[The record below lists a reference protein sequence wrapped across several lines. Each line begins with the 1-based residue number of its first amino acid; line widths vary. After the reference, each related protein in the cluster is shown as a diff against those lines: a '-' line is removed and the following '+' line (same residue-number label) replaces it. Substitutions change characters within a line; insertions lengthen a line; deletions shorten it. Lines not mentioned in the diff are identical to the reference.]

1 MLGAFACGDRLHTTL
16 ASVVVTAPG
25 VSVGLGRET
34 GPLIS
39 GMVKSG
45 NWTPVR
51 SGPPVAWPG
60 TTGGCGAA
68 AAGGA
73 GPPQPQMASTKQA
86 ASAAPAGTVRP
97 GLPGTRGLVFMAG
110 RGYER
115 SSPHAATAGR
125 RARTERR

>member
-1 MLGAFACGDRLHTTL
+1 MLGAFARGDRLHTTL

-25 VSVGLGRET
+25 VSAGLGMET

-45 NWTPVR
+45 NWTPAR

-68 AAGGA
+68 AAWRA
-73 GPPQPQMASTKQA
+73 GPPQPQMASTRQA
-86 ASAAPAGTVRP
+86 ASAAAACPVRP
-97 GLPGTRGLVFMAG
+97 GL
-110 RGYER
+110 
-115 SSPHAATAGR
+115 
-125 RARTERR
+125 